1 MTKRKK
7 TSTKPASTKK
17 AKEQAKAASGA
28 GTKLGQLE
36 ALLRRPDGATITQL
50 AKALD
55 WQAHSIRG
63 AMSGTLKKRG
73 LTINSEKKENEDR
86 IYRIAA

>member
-1 MTKRKK
+1 MTKKK
-7 TSTKPASTKK
+7 ATIRPAGAKK
-17 AKEQAKAASGA
+17 AKESVKAQSSST
-28 GTKLGQLE
+28 TKLAQLE
-36 ALLRRPDGATITQL
+36 AMLRRPDGATINQL
-50 AKALD
+50 SKALD

-73 LTINSEKKENEDR
+73 LTITSERKEEGDR